1 MENGSPGKPKVL
13 LSIVTWNH
21 EKTILETLDSIRNQ
35 TYRHFEL
42 VILDNKSADGTIK
55 LLREYQAKL
64 KFELIEH
71 TENIGFSGGHNHI
84 ISNYSF
90 DYIILVNPDIILNPD
105 YVEQTLKA
113 FQIHPDIGAVCGL
126 LVQSSADNPIIDSA
140 GMELTRSRRFILKDH
155 GKQLNTIQ
163 LESGYV
169 AGLDGALPAFKKEAV
184 LASLVN
190 GEFFNSMFFSHKEDW
205 DISWRL
211 ILFGWKVYFN
221 KESIAVHPRFFK
233 PNQLKLRKSIDDT
246 IKYHG
251 FKNQFLLLLINEDR
265 SNFMKDILS
274 IVPRIIITTVFCLLF
289 ERGSLKAYSYL
300 STNKKEIKARRKNI
314 HERRKVGPQE
324 FRRHFISAG

>member
-1 MENGSPGKPKVL
+1 
-13 LSIVTWNH
+13 
-21 EKTILETLDSIRNQ
+21 
-35 TYRHFEL
+35 
-42 VILDNKSADGTIK
+42 
-55 LLREYQAKL
+55 
-64 KFELIEH
+64 
-71 TENIGFSGGHNHI
+71 
-84 ISNYSF
+84 
-90 DYIILVNPDIILNPD
+90 
-105 YVEQTLKA
+105 
-113 FQIHPDIGAVCGL
+113 
-126 LVQSSADNPIIDSA
+126 
-140 GMELTRSRRFILKDH
+140 
-155 GKQLNTIQ
+155 
-163 LESGYV
+163 V

-190 GEFFNSMFFSHKEDW
+190 GDFFNSMFFSHKEDW

-265 SNFMKDILS
+265 FNFMKDFLS